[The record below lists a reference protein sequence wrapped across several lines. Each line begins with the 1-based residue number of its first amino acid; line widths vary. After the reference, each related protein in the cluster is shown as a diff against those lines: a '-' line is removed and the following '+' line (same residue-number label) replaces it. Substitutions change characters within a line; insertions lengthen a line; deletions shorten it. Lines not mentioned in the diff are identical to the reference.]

1 MLTTHMT
8 QTIYTIEEARGV
20 NCKPLNRRA
29 VARRI
34 PTHQLGWV
42 GGKRWKKDLEAELDE
57 SEVLSRQ
64 SSNGGSNAGVAVGQL
79 RVPRSR
85 SRGRGARGSAH
96 TLRIVPG
103 YREAKVGGPT
113 PRATTRVA

>member
-1 MLTTHMT
+1 MDSFITFV
-8 QTIYTIEEARGV
+8 QECKRRSRSPIGV
-20 NCKPLNRRA
+20 
-29 VARRI
+29 
-34 PTHQLGWV
+34 TM
-42 GGKRWKKDLEAELDE
+42 KRWKKNLEAELEE
-57 SEVLSRQ
+57 SVGNARL

-85 SRGRGARGSAH
+85 SRGQGARGSAH